1 MATQADFTEEEWKTM
16 QKGVTGAGMLVSIG
30 DKDFSDSFGE
40 AGALA
45 RYLAEQRDQNESE
58 LMRELAHVRGSGFGF
73 TASQQEVET
82 ETVAALGSASATLVA
97 KAPDETVAY
106 RPSLS
111 SASPRRS
118 PRPRGRQARRDR
130 GDRKDHE
137 RPWGRRRGGRP
148 NREEHSVTL
157 KHPTGRGRPAADL
170 ALDPVFTRE
179 PVRIPRYQL
188 PEGEMPR
195 DSPTRSSTTS

>member
-106 RPSLS
+106 RQLVLGV
-111 SASPRRS
+111 AETV
-118 PRPRGRQARRDR
+118 AEA
-130 GDRKDHE
+130 K
-137 RPWGRRRGGRP
+137 GGVKP
-148 NREEHSVTL
+148 GETAAIEKITEAL
-157 KHPTGRGRPAADL
+157 GPA
-170 ALDPVFTRE
+170 
-179 PVRIPRYQL
+179 
-188 PEGEMPR
+188 
-195 DSPTRSSTTS
+195 